1 MIAPDVLKDGIAA
14 LGLNLDDAQL
24 AQLSAFAAQLEKW
37 NRVYNLTALREP
49 SEILTHHLLDSLA
62 IVPHIPLGPLLDVGT
77 GGGFPGVPIAIA
89 QSARKVSLLDSS
101 DKKTAFLRQIKG
113 LIPLDNVSVYCHRVE
128 DWEAPATYGV
138 IVSRAFSSLR
148 VFVERCARLL
158 QPGGTLLAMKG
169 AVPED
174 EIAALPA
181 GFRVRD
187 IVHLRVPG
195 LDAQRHLL
203 SIEAV

>member
-1 MIAPDVLKDGIAA
+1 MIARDVLQDGVAA
-14 LGLNLDDAQL
+14 LGLSLEEAQL

-49 SEILTHHLLDSLA
+49 GEILTHHLLDSLA
-62 IVPHIPLGPLLDVGT
+62 IVPHIPHGALLDVGT

-89 QSARKVSLLDSS
+89 QPARRVALLDSS
-101 DKKTAFLRQIKG
+101 DKKTSFLRQIKG
-113 LIPLDNVSVYCHRVE
+113 LLALENVSVYCHRVE
-128 DWEAPATYGV
+128 AWAAPVAYDV

-169 AVPED
+169 LVPD
-174 EIAALPA
+174 GEIADLPP
-181 GFRVRD
+181 GFRVRE
-187 IVHLRVPG
+187 VVPLEVPG
-195 LDAQRHLL
+195 LAAQRHLV